1 MSIQVSKT
9 PSDRIADIAI
19 YCLLAFF
26 GLLTLFPIYYVF
38 IMSLTPMAEV
48 VRNGGFVLWP
58 ETFTM
63 EAYKVIFSSPVVPQA
78 LKITVIITLLGTFLN
93 LAVTMLL
100 AYPLSKKYIPGRS
113 VILMLIVF
121 TMLFSGGLIPL
132 YIVVKSMGLLDTIWS
147 LVIPGLV
154 STFNLLIMKTY
165 FENLPQ
171 EVEEAACVDGCGELQ
186 TLLRIILPLSMPII
200 ATLGLFYGVTH
211 WNAYFSGIMYLSD
224 RTLYPIQVVLR
235 NMIQSPAISQELQVM
250 NPIVMQ
256 TLPPETIKMATVTV
270 AILPVLLIYPFVQKY
285 FIKGMLIG
293 AIKG

>member
-132 YIVVKSMGLLDTIWS
+132 YIVVKSLGLLDTIWS

-200 ATLGLFYGVTH
+200 ATMGLFYGVTH